1 LEGVMAHVKYMASGE
16 IREKFLK
23 FFESKGH
30 QITRSASLVPS
41 DPSILLTI
49 AGMVPFKPI
58 FLGQVKSSL
67 KSCLQPEMHS
77 DKRY

>member
-1 LEGVMAHVKYMASGE
+1 MFLMNYMSSGE
-16 IREKFLK
+16 IRERFLK

-30 QITRSASLVPS
+30 KIISSASLVPS

-58 FLGQVKSSL
+58 FLGQV
-67 KSCLQPEMHS
+67 
-77 DKRY
+77 